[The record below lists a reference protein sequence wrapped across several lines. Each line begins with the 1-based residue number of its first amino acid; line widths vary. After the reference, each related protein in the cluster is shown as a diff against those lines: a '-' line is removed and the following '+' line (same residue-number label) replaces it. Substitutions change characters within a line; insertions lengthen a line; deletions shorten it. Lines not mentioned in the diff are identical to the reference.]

1 MSKIFKNMIPYWKIV
16 IVIIGLLVVQ
26 AWCDLSLPSYTSDI
40 IDVGIQNHGVEHV
53 MPEKI
58 QEEEFQTAQFIMT
71 DQEKHIWN
79 DIYKKKGDTKV
90 LKNLSQDRLEELD
103 EQLALPLIM
112 NYQMSAMEEK
122 TFEKMVASQMAS
134 GSKNNGN
141 QNGTVSQGGK
151 DVGGQNGTVSQGGK
165 NNGGQNSTA
174 SQGGKDVGSQND
186 NSAKGGRSSKT
197 QSGLSVDQIEKFMGV
212 KLHRFRQKKEDSDG
226 NSKMVQCVDVRPVFI
241 AMQKNGMLDE
251 KTLFST
257 RDSMKNTIDTM
268 GSSLVKTTGIAYAIA
283 CDKAAG
289 VDVDKIQKTYLV
301 YAGLKMVGMAL
312 LMGVVTVLVGFFASK
327 VAAGIGMTLR
337 DNVFKKVVGF
347 SNAEMDRFSTAS
359 LITRSTNDI
368 QQIQMVSVMLLR
380 MVAYAPIL
388 GIGGVLKVVQTG
400 AGMGWIIVLAIIVI
414 IGYVLLLMSS
424 AMPKFKLMQKLVD
437 RINLVSREILTGLS
451 VIRAFGREDTEEERF
466 DAANKDLT
474 KTTLFTNRVMTF
486 MMPGMMMIMNVLT
499 VGIVWFGAKKIDAG
513 SMQVG
518 AMTAFIT
525 YAMMIV
531 MSFLMLT
538 MMSIMLPRAAVAAER
553 IDEVI
558 QTESSIVDI
567 DEPETLTTH
576 NGRIAFEHV
585 CFRYPGATEDV
596 LHDIDFVA
604 EPGKTTAIIG
614 STGCGKSTL
623 VNLIPRLYDVT
634 DGKITLDGKDIRRIA
649 MSDLREEIG
658 YVPQKGILFSGTI
671 ASNLRFG
678 KGDATEEEIERAAD
692 IAQATEFID
701 AKEERYDSAIAQG
714 GSNVSGGQKQRLA
727 IARAIA
733 KNPKICIFDDSFSA
747 LDLKT
752 DAALRGALSENV
764 TDSTVIIVAQRI
776 STILHAEQIL
786 VLDEGRIVGK
796 GTHEELLEHCEVYR
810 QIAESQL
817 TASELGME
825 ESEVTMH
832 E

>member
-71 DQEKHIWN
+71 DQEKRIWN

-134 GSKNNGN
+134 GSKNNGG
-141 QNGTVSQGGK
+141 QNGTASQGGK
-151 DVGGQNGTVSQGGK
+151 DAGSQNGTASQGGK
-165 NNGGQNSTA
+165 NNGGQNGTA
-174 SQGGKDVGSQND
+174 SQGGKDVGSQNG

-268 GSSLVKTTGIAYAIA
+268 GSSLVKTTGIAYAIV

-312 LMGVVTVLVGFFASK
+312 LMGIVTVLVGFFASK

-337 DNVFKKVVGF
+337 ENVFKKVVGF

-567 DEPETLTTH
+567 DEPETLTAH

-596 LHDIDFVA
+596 LHDIDFIA